1 MDAYNRHSF
10 GQSGQEPANFN
21 SVAQVGSQA
30 PDFALKDLDGRVV
43 SLSDFR
49 GRKHVVLEFGNIT

>member
-10 GQSGQEPANFN
+10 GQDGQEPSNFD
-21 SVAQVGSQA
+21 SVARVGSPA
-30 PDFALKDLDGRVV
+30 PNFTLPDIDGKPV
-43 SLSDFR
+43 SLSDFK